1 MFAHETES
9 EIIKHHKEKFCLRRR
24 QDTFSPTA
32 LRGAPAPR
40 GPRCRLN
47 SWGPRCG
54 RRSLHRGHTHA
65 HVHTHPEHTRAH
77 TTCARTRWCT
87 HACAHTWCEHTHL
100 STRVYTRSAHTHAR
114 GQADGR
120 ARSTPPTPRKGP
132 RDARGRHGAGRQ
144 PSFSVPSGPE
154 TAHHAA
160 PPVAGSFRRAV
171 PNTESQPTR
180 PRRTVGKEQA
190 TFRKSLSC
198 EI

>member
-24 QDTFSPTA
+24 QDAFSPTA
-32 LRGAPAPR
+32 LRGAPPC

-54 RRSLHRGHTHA
+54 RWSLHRRHTHA
-65 HVHTHPEHTRAH
+65 RVRIHPEHTRAH
-77 TTCARTRWCT
+77 MT
-87 HACAHTWCEHTHL
+87 CAHTRRYAHEGAHTHAHTHGVSTHL

-144 PSFSVPSGPE
+144 PSFSVPSGPGDRSPRSGRRSPDHS
-154 TAHHAA
+154 AGQSPIPSLSPRDRAA
-160 PPVAGSFRRAV
+160 PSVRSKRLL
-171 PNTESQPTR
+171 
-180 PRRTVGKEQA
+180 GKA
-190 TFRKSLSC
+190 
-198 EI
+198 